1 MVAHAF
7 NPSTS
12 IAVMK
17 HHDLKKQKQK
27 QKQTNKQQ
35 QTMGRKKFI
44 RLTHCCS
51 SPKEVKTGTQAE
63 QEAGG
68 KS

>member
-17 HHDLKKQKQK
+17 HHDLKK